1 MHAPPQDAPPRQE
14 GALNYADMTQAAAG
28 LPLPPV
34 ARRAASNSPV
44 QAAVQIQIPTAGN
57 RGFDTRTA
65 GIRGFDTAGA
75 ENRASAP
82 LAGAHGGLLGPDGH
96 CALGGASPGRAPAS
110 TAPPAAPPAPAM
122 RAMRARGAL
131 AAQVGALRGLSGAGG
146 HYGDFGAALGGA
158 LAPTATA
165 QTPAPTAMAPG
176 ARAMRARG
184 AMAQMGALRGLCAA
198 DGRGGGLGAAGG
210 AEPASTAAA
219 PAPTATAPGARDMRA
234 RVAIADLGESD
245 DATSPA
251 AGKCDQRYGACAY
264 VHSASCVGSP
274 WGGRTGTR
282 EPGTPPHGGGAIP
295 GVDVPCL
302 PPGYDTSTSGVCARG
317 LNEPVRAGPVGLSL
331 GRLAEAPHNST
342 ALGRQSPTARGDGDC
357 RSVFASLGADGVA
370 KWDAGLALPTAGVR
384 LAKSPALGHV
394 HGPID
399 GSDTETRPGPCV
411 GAVNPALVGHGP
423 WALGAPGIS
432 TGVSGGGMAAPPGP
446 GAEVAAGLR
455 LGFSSADSAPTGHGP
470 CALGTRGISG
480 GPVTAVVSLKG
491 DAHPDGAGSR
501 ARLWADGGCPLQR
514 QLRLQRAEL
523 DRAAT
528 QIQAAARGCL
538 ARLWL
543 PQDGPDPPPDGSCVG
558 CGGRGQAGRMCL
570 HCGAYFAP
578 DDESF
583 HFFFGDWWAGPDPG
597 WPRREEAAAQLQA
610 AARGFLARRAVTREQ
625 RPRAVEIV
633 QFEPQFGGRF
643 GVLNPADADGS
654 PVEYGSP
661 PSDWSDPYRP
671 LTPNGECGCG
681 VPGRV
686 GLACEWCGALVASA
700 PPSPLAEPET
710 PVHTQSPVPGSPGP
724 KSPQNLT
731 LNFGGRDKADSAASL
746 AAQTSPDSRVLS
758 APGSPRLVAPYSHV
772 EEPRLKRARADGP
785 SGV

>member
-1 MHAPPQDAPPRQE
+1 MP
-14 GALNYADMTQAAAG
+14 
-28 LPLPPV
+28 
-34 ARRAASNSPV
+34 
-44 QAAVQIQIPTAGN
+44 QIPRLIIQNFT
-57 RGFDTRTA
+57 
-65 GIRGFDTAGA
+65 
-75 ENRASAP
+75 
-82 LAGAHGGLLGPDGH
+82 
-96 CALGGASPGRAPAS
+96 
-110 TAPPAAPPAPAM
+110 
-122 RAMRARGAL
+122 
-131 AAQVGALRGLSGAGG
+131 
-146 HYGDFGAALGGA
+146 
-158 LAPTATA
+158 
-165 QTPAPTAMAPG
+165 QTP
-176 ARAMRARG
+176 
-184 AMAQMGALRGLCAA
+184 
-198 DGRGGGLGAAGG
+198 
-210 AEPASTAAA
+210 
-219 PAPTATAPGARDMRA
+219 
-234 RVAIADLGESD
+234 
-245 DATSPA
+245 
-251 AGKCDQRYGACAY
+251 
-264 VHSASCVGSP
+264 
-274 WGGRTGTR
+274 
-282 EPGTPPHGGGAIP
+282 GAIP

-302 PPGYDTSTSGVCARG
+302 PPGYDMSTSGVCARG

-331 GRLAEAPHNST
+331 ERAEASHNST

-491 DAHPDGAGSR
+491 DAHPDGASSR

-724 KSPQNLT
+724 KSPQGPICTWAL
-731 LNFGGRDKADSAASL
+731 DKADSAASL